1 MQSAT
6 LDMLL
11 EPVMS
16 ILVFYVFL
24 KEILQYP
31 FNDGCKAKLDGR
43 NFIRT
48 SNSKKK
54 SKPNSIC
61 IKVTGDAF
69 KVANLKTKQ
78 RYTEGEKNNRSKDWA
93 LRHNTN

>member
-1 MQSAT
+1 
-6 LDMLL
+6 
-11 EPVMS
+11 MS
-16 ILVFYVFL
+16 ILVFYGFL
-24 KEILQYP
+24 KKILQYP
-31 FNDGCKAKLDGR
+31 FNDGCRAELHGR

-48 SNSKKK
+48 SDSKEK

-78 RYTEGEKNNRSKDWA
+78 RYTQGEKITGSR
-93 LRHNTN
+93 TVP